1 MYVGR
6 FAPSPTGALHF
17 GSLVA
22 ALASFLDAR
31 AAGGKWLL
39 RIENIDPPREKPGSA
54 DAIRRSLD
62 RLGLHWDGPITF
74 QSERSQLYWRALR
87 DLHAT
92 GALFA
97 CECSRT
103 QIAKAAKSQT
113 TEGPL
118 YPGTCRHREP
128 RPLDDGAEGSHDGIA
143 WRLRADASPA
153 PIRFIDRIQ
162 GAQGADPSTDLG
174 DFVLRRRDGYF
185 AYQLAVA
192 IDDQRQGITDV
203 VRGVD
208 LLPSTFRQLLVLRH
222 IGAAMPT
229 YAHIPIALDAHGHKL
244 SKQEGASSIDAEP
257 EAPLLFRALQF
268 LQQNPPRELRRTSAQ
283 EVLTWAIAHWSVGPM
298 RGMQAISGEPGHI

>member
-39 RIENIDPPREKPGSA
+39 RVENIDPPREKPGSA

-62 RLGLHWDGPITF
+62 RLGLQWDGETF
-74 QSERSQLYWRALR
+74 QSTRSRLYWGALR
-87 DLHAT
+87 ELHAA

-103 QIAKAAKSQT
+103 QIAQVATHQT
-113 TEGPL
+113 AEGPL
-118 YPGTCRHREP
+118 YPGTCRHRRL
-128 RPLDDGAEGSHDGIA
+128 RPLDDGREGPDRGVA
-143 WRLRADASPA
+143 WRLRADVSPA
-153 PIRFIDRIQ
+153 SVRFVDRIQ
-162 GAQGADPSTDLG
+162 GSQQADPISDLG

-185 AYQLAVA
+185 AYQLATAV
-192 IDDQRQGITDV
+192 DDRTQGITDV

-208 LLPSTFRQLLVLRH
+208 LLPSTFRQQLVLRH
-222 IGAAMPT
+222 LGAHMPT
-229 YAHIPIALDAHGHKL
+229 YAHIPIALDASGHKL
-244 SKQEGASSIDAEP
+244 SKQMGATSIDAEP

-268 LQQNPPRELRRTSAQ
+268 LQQDPPRELRRTSVQ
-283 EVLTWAIAHWSVGPM
+283 EVLTWAIAHWSVSPM